1 MDLMEYE
8 NTPLDFLMDVM
19 EEEKKLFHRID
30 IKMIEIKDW
39 PEFTS
44 RRSGPMPSTTR
55 TQLYQ
60 YILEQWGLDVGDCP
74 PEKAYVWAILCT
86 LEPEF
91 NMWNMNDIWKK
102 RNAHRDSAVVNKPP
116 DIAISAFWQ
125 TKLLSMPFDPRK
137 YFLSLQPHRLF
148 PKQHSLQLFFV

>member
-1 MDLMEYE
+1 MHLMEYE
-8 NTPLDFLMDVM
+8 NTPLSFLQDVM
-19 EEEKKLFHRID
+19 QEKKKLFHRTD
-30 IKMIEIKDW
+30 IKVIEEKNW
-39 PEFTS
+39 PEFALKKIW
-44 RRSGPMPSTTR
+44 PHAVKNP
-55 TQLYQ
+55 QFFY
-60 YILEQWGLDVGDCP
+60 YIPEDGSLDEGGRP

-86 LEPEF
+86 LDPGF
-91 NMWNMNDIWKK
+91 IMWNMNDIWKK